1 MPKQSIR
8 SKQLRQQIAD
18 YAAKLIY
25 ESGIRDYQLA
35 KQKAANALGFSDVK
49 CLPTNQELEAALF
62 AHINLFDS
70 ADQSEKLIQ
79 LREIAIKAMQYL
91 QQFNPKLVGSVLS
104 GTASKHDSVVL
115 HLFCDITEQVG
126 LYLNDTGVPFEEKQ
140 RRVRLSQNEY
150 IQRPMV
156 KFIADATPI
165 ELILFSQDDIR
176 QSPLSP
182 INGLPMERASLKK
195 LKKMLGMDE

>member
-35 KQKAANALGFSDVK
+35 KQKAANALGFSDAK
-49 CLPTNQELEAALF
+49 CLPTNQELEAALL

-70 ADQSEKLIQ
+70 ADQSKKLIQ
-79 LREIAIKAMQYL
+79 LRKIAIKAMQYL
-91 QQFNPKLVGSVLS
+91 QQFSPRLVGNVLS

-140 RRVRLSQNEY
+140 RRIRLSQNEY
-150 IQRPMV
+150 TQQPMV
-156 KFIADATPI
+156 KFIADATPV

-182 INGLPMERASLKK
+182 IDSKPMQRAALAEVESLIQ
-195 LKKMLGMDE
+195 

>member
-1 MPKQSIR
+1 MPRQSIR

-35 KQKAANALGFSDVK
+35 KQKAASALGFSDAK
-49 CLPTNQELEAALF
+49 CLPTNQELEAALV

-70 ADQSEKLIQ
+70 SDQTKKLIE
-79 LREIAIKAMQYL
+79 LRKVAIGAMQYL
-91 QQFNPKLVGSVLS
+91 QQFNPRLVGSVLS
-104 GTASKHDSVVL
+104 GTASKHDSVTL

-126 LYLNDTGVPFEEKQ
+126 LYLYDTGVPFEEKQ
-140 RRVRLSQNEY
+140 RRIRLSQNEY
-150 IQRPMV
+150 IQLPMV
-156 KFIADATPI
+156 KFIADATPV
-165 ELILFSQDDIR
+165 ELILFSHDDIR

-182 INGLPMERASLKK
+182 IDSKPMQRATLAEVQSLTQ
-195 LKKMLGMDE
+195 

>member
-35 KQKAANALGFSDVK
+35 KQKAANALGVSDAK
-49 CLPTNQELEAALF
+49 CLPTNQELEAALL

-70 ADQSEKLIQ
+70 ADQPKKLVQ
-79 LREIAIKAMQYL
+79 LRKIAIRAMQYL
-91 QQFNPKLVGSVLS
+91 QQFNPRLVGNVLS

-140 RRVRLSQNEY
+140 RRIRLSQNEY
-150 IQRPMV
+150 TQQPMV
-156 KFIADATPI
+156 KFIADATPV

-182 INGLPMERASLKK
+182 IDSKPMQRAALAEVESLIQ
-195 LKKMLGMDE
+195 